1 MIQCNLSK
9 IGKKAVLQAFGFSA
23 GFLLVWYT
31 VRNIRIGLIVK
42 DT

>member
-9 IGKKAVLQAFGFSA
+9 IGKKAVLQAFEFGA

-31 VRNIRIGLIVK
+31 VRNTVLG
-42 DT
+42 